1 MKHIRHTPWKAN
13 EDRSDILYSHT
24 IVDSDGR
31 RLARLMQHDSVF
43 IPKEVSSQ
51 EEAAIAKLMA
61 SAPELLTKLEA
72 CVLFLEQERKKIDRA
87 IQDIHEFIESV
98 QGEFAGEEIELP
110 LLKVKPEAI
119 LARVAF
125 IESMKKKP
133 EASED

>member
-31 RLARLMQHDSVF
+31 RLARLMQHESVF
-43 IPKEVSSQ
+43 TPKEVSSK

-72 CVLFLEQERKKIDRA
+72 CVLFLEQERKKIDRI
-87 IQDIHEFIESV
+87 IQDLHEFIGSV

-110 LLKVKPEAI
+110 PLKVNSEAV
-119 LARVAF
+119 LARVSF
-125 IESMKKKP
+125 LQSMKNKP